1 MLLKCAE
8 AEKLLLM
15 SLHARIDL
23 VDVAEEDKIGG
34 FDNANHTMSTQWN
47 EVCDFELLRQMLDLI
62 CQLASKG
69 IDSEDHAVILHAF
82 RCDVEMVVVHSAG
95 LGN

>member
-1 MLLKCAE
+1 MLLECAE
-8 AEKLLLM
+8 AEKLLLVG
-15 SLHARIDL
+15 LHARVDL
-23 VDVAEEDKIGG
+23 IDVAEEDKIGC
-34 FDNANHTMSTQWN
+34 FNNANHTVRTQWN

-62 CQLASKG
+62 CQLASEG

-82 RCDVEMVVVHSAG
+82 CCYVEVFVVLSAS